1 MSEPLRKRI
10 SRTHPVVGEGYRL
23 LGDVEVLQAGDQTA
37 RVSLLLSLEHPEG
50 WNPVEAEWL
59 GRVVSHYLEGDGDA
73 NERLI
78 RRKER

>member
-1 MSEPLRKRI
+1 MNSLRERI

-23 LGDVEVLQAGDQTA
+23 LGDVEVFRAGDQTA

-73 NERLI
+73 SERI
-78 RRKER
+78 FRRKD